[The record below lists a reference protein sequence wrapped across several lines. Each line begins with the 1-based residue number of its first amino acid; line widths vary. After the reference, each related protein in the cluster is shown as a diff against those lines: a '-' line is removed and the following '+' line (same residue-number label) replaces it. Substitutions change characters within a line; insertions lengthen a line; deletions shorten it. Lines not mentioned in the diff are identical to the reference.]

1 MKKVFKLMG
10 LFVLILFSFFYT
22 DKTLNIIKENDPIMV
37 EINNNKDNY
46 MVPAING
53 SVDGDYIIPGINGK
67 EVDVDASYSNMKLVG
82 KFNDSSLVYKDVVPD
97 NSISLNKDKF
107 IIKGNSSKNMVSI
120 LFVLSNDKYL
130 DNLEKI
136 IVDKNVNV
144 NYFVDYSYLVNNSTR
159 IKNLSNC
166 EVYSYGNMGKYTS
179 DSLLFSNNLI
189 SRITDNDAI
198 FCIGNG
204 NKDILSLCSSYGL
217 YTLNPVYINSNDIYM
232 QVKNSVSSG
241 SIILLDINYN
251 TVNNLILIID
261 FINGKGLRLSKLSDL
276 LNENISN

>member
-53 SVDGDYIIPGINGK
+53 SVDGDYIIPGINGR

-82 KFNDSSLVYKDVVPD
+82 KFNDSSLVYKDVIPD

-107 IIKGNSSKNMVSI
+107 IIKGNSRKNMVSI

-136 IVDKNVNV
+136 IVDKNVSV

-179 DSLLFSNNLI
+179 DNLLFSNNLI

-232 QVKNSVSSG
+232 QIKNSISSG

>member
-53 SVDGDYIIPGINGK
+53 SVDGDYIIPGINGR

-82 KFNDSSLVYKDVVPD
+82 KFNDSSLVYKDVIPD

-107 IIKGNSSKNMVSI
+107 IIKGNSRKNMVSI

-136 IVDKNVNV
+136 IVDKNVSV

-179 DSLLFSNNLI
+179 DNLLFSNNLI

>member
-53 SVDGDYIIPGINGK
+53 SVDGDYIIPGINGR

-82 KFNDSSLVYKDVVPD
+82 KFNDSSLVYKDVIPD

-107 IIKGNSSKNMVSI
+107 IIKGNSRKNMVSI

-136 IVDKNVNV
+136 IVHKNVSV

-179 DSLLFSNNLI
+179 DNLLFSNNLI

-232 QVKNSVSSG
+232 QIKNSISSG

>member
-1 MKKVFKLMG
+1 MKKIFKLMG

-53 SVDGDYIIPGINGK
+53 SVDGDYIIPGINGR

-82 KFNDSSLVYKDVVPD
+82 KFNDSSLVYKDVIPD

-107 IIKGNSSKNMVSI
+107 IIKGNSRKNMVSI

-136 IVDKNVNV
+136 IVDKNVSV

-179 DSLLFSNNLI
+179 DNLLFSNNLI